1 MKTTDVDLAKYDC
14 KLMTASVVDLLNGNK
29 PSKVE
34 VWATPMGQQEL
45 ATDPEFIFTRADS
58 FVMCRHEDAYGIPN
72 SIKSGVGVILGNKS
86 FKRAPILDP
95 FGPSSNNVKPVP
107 LKPRS
112 EPYSASLKLLEEETM
127 GTRGQTA
134 IFNVRGKM
142 LADAKCIYPI
152 MASINSVII
161 HNLLPEDQDIF
172 LPDYDLGIIKR
183 VCEGFRIP
191 DKDLHKTIDSIVS
204 CYRMVK
210 FIIPTRFLGSVMY
223 SHEQQT
229 LQFNSQG
236 IFDDEDNEFV
246 IYSDDSPSELLE
258 VTINAL
264 HDPETVAMRR
274 AQNEMLLTTLN
285 GAGVFT
291 TG

>member
-1 MKTTDVDLAKYDC
+1 MKTTDVDLTKYDC

-34 VWATPMGQQEL
+34 VWATPMGQIEL
-45 ATDPEFIFTRADS
+45 DTDPEYIFDRKDS

-86 FKRAPILDP
+86 FKRKPILDP
-95 FGPSSNNVKPVP
+95 FGPSSNNVKPVT

-112 EPYSASLKLLEEETM
+112 EPYSASLKLLEEEAM

-134 IFNVRGKM
+134 IFNVRGK
-142 LADAKCIYPI
+142 LLDDVKCVYPI
-152 MASINSVII
+152 IATINSVII
-161 HNLLPEDQDIF
+161 HNLLPEDQDTF
-172 LPDYDLGIIKR
+172 LPDYDRDIIRR
-183 VCEGFRIP
+183 VCGDLNVS
-191 DKDLHKTIDSIVS
+191 DKDLERTLDSIVS

-236 IFDDEDNEFV
+236 LFDDEDNSFV
-246 IYSDDSPSELLE
+246 IYNDDSPSELLE
-258 VTINAL
+258 ITINAL

-274 AQNEMLLTTLN
+274 QQNEMLLTTLN
-285 GAGVFT
+285 GAGVEVS
-291 TG
+291 G